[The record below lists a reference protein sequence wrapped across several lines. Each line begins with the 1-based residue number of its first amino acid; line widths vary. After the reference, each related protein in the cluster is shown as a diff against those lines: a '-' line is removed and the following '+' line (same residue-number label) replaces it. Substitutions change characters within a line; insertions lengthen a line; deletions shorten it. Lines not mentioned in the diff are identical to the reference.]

1 MRKINVKSVEISKN
15 EGRKDV
21 LIGNEGLYSVI
32 KKSVFLMIL
41 FPFFIQV
48 KVSFTTFKKVTSEHT
63 PFETIIDCCEVEH
76 D

>member
-15 EGRKDV
+15 EGSKDV

-63 PFETIIDCCEVEH
+63 PLKQ
-76 D
+76 

>member
-1 MRKINVKSVEISKN
+1 MKKINIKSVEISKN

-32 KKSVFLMIL
+32 KNHS
-41 FPFFIQV
+41 PFFIQV

-63 PFETIIDCCEVEH
+63 PFQTIIDCW
-76 D
+76 

>member
-48 KVSFTTFKKVTSEHT
+48 KVSFTTFKKVTPEHT
-63 PFETIIDCCEVEH
+63 PLKQ
-76 D
+76 